1 MKTATKAQAVALTA
15 TTRPLDRLTTAVER
29 MVCAIAWATQVTAAA
44 TYLVIGGQPSVW
56 RPLFDKDPVSVVLT
70 WMVVACLLA
79 LWAVSLRQEQR
90 HFYDRTAQRI
100 HRKAALLGHLG
111 VLFIAAVAAAA
122 SPHRIGLWVI
132 LGMLCFASVVTW
144 ASWMQAR
151 FLPDEDQAVIDA
163 LFAREAAQR
172 AAVHD
177 ASEREQRRER
187 LTAVVRGLGFEL
199 TDASVPTSALAT
211 TSTVKWPIPKG
222 KHAPLVYFIR
232 NGNRLKIG
240 TTVEL
245 KRRIR
250 TLALRAENVALLVDG
265 DQRREREY
273 HQQFAEHRIGN
284 TEWFAYEGSLAD
296 YVRAEAGRISQERQ
310 GK

>member
-15 TTRPLDRLTTAVER
+15 TTRPLGRLTTAVER
-29 MVCAIAWATQVTAAA
+29 MVCAIAWATQVAAAA
-44 TYLVIGGQPSVW
+44 TYLVIGGRPSVW
-56 RPLFDKDPVSVVLT
+56 RSLFDKDPVSVLLT
-70 WMVVACLLA
+70 WMVVVCLLA
-79 LWAVSLRQEQR
+79 LWAVSLRQEQL
-90 HFYDRTAQRI
+90 HFYDRSAQRV
-100 HRKAALLGHLG
+100 HRKAALFGHLG

-187 LTAVVRGLGFEL
+187 LTAVVSGLGFEL
-199 TDASVPTSALAT
+199 TDAAAPSALAET
-211 TSTVKWPIPKG
+211 PAVKWPIPKG

-284 TEWFAYEGSLAD
+284 TEWFAYEGALVD
-296 YVRAEAGRISQERQ
+296 YVRAEASRISQERQ